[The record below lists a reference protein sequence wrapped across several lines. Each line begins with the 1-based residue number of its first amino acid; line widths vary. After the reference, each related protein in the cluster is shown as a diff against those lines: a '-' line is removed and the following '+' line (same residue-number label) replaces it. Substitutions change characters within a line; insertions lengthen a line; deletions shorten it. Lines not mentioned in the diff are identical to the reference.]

1 MLEQAVCRDAACPVG
16 PILVLLEWCDT
27 AGMETHFS
35 LPRAYYRGADGILLV
50 YDVTSLVSF
59 NNLEKWLHQIERH
72 ASSDAVI
79 MLLGNKFDKVIEMG
93 DKQQVHHFDE
103 MDAHSVFRFSLES
116 SPSIIWKR
124 LLNTLS
130 RS

>member
-1 MLEQAVCRDAACPVG
+1 
-16 PILVLLEWCDT
+16 
-27 AGMETHFS
+27 METHFS

-93 DKQQVHHFDE
+93 DKQQVCCSCLFI
-103 MDAHSVFRFSLES
+103 FLSLLLSLKFQEEIS
-116 SPSIIWKR
+116 LLIIKNYSYTIFH
-124 LLNTLS
+124 LIIIL
-130 RS
+130 